1 MPDRE
6 HQKPSDWADAMGHH
20 SCTHYLLM
28 YEMCWQLSRDVSLL
42 TQQVNVYVQLCVV
55 QSMDG

>member
-55 QSMDG
+55 